1 MTKLLSRLL
10 RLAVAYC
17 LALPAMGQ
25 LSVVV
30 DLRGIPDT
38 CRIGVDTV
46 EIGKT
51 LKGLVLIP
59 RSEMEY
65 FDIQQK
71 DGRPDTSFTYLANRV
86 SEPRMRY
93 RQCYKVQGINSNCP
107 WLSFQRYTPT
117 KCE

>member
-10 RLAVAYC
+10 RIAIACC

-51 LKGLVLIP
+51 LKGLVLVP
-59 RSEMEY
+59 RSEMEH
-65 FDIQQK
+65 FDVR
-71 DGRPDTSFTYLANRV
+71 GSDTAFMYLPNL
-86 SEPRMRY
+86 SGPMMRY